1 MAGPLI
7 VTAQFA
13 KDDHAWLEGL
23 RRAHY
28 PFERNRVPAHL
39 TMFHSLPPSA
49 EFELRSRLAE
59 LARERPPRAT
69 IEGLMDLGGGVA
81 FRVVSPDLDRIR
93 GQLAEDLHGLLGTQD
108 SGGWRPHI
116 TIQNK
121 VAPKVARAF
130 IANLQQGFRP
140 RPLAVSGLGLHSYLG
155 GPWGDLG
162 KWSFRGG

>member
-1 MAGPLI
+1 MAGALI
-7 VTAQFA
+7 VTAELGR
-13 KDDHAWLEGL
+13 DDFAWLEGL

-121 VAPKVARAF
+121 VEPKAAKALLTALEAAF
-130 IANLQQGFRP
+130 VP
-140 RPLAVSGLGLHSYLG
+140 RPLKIVGLASWWYRG
-155 GPWGDLG
+155 GPWEPH
-162 KWSFRGG
+162 SRHMFA